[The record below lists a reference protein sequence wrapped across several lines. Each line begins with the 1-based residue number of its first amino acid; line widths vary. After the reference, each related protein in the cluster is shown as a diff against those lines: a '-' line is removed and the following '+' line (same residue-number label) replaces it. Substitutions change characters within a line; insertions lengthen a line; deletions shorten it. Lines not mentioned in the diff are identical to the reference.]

1 MGMIRSNGKRSRG
14 PLNTTVKFTLAF
26 TDKESEPMFSLT
38 RAMGDSL
45 SPLRIRP
52 LRLYLGGQ
60 AISVVGTWMQ
70 AAAQSWVVWE
80 LSHSTTMLGLVALLS
95 TLPFWCSD
103 PGRVSG
109 QIDSIDGSS

>member
-1 MGMIRSNGKRSRG
+1 
-14 PLNTTVKFTLAF
+14 
-26 TDKESEPMFSLT
+26 MFSLT